1 MGRDQTGQASI
12 FAGGQREQTSL
23 EGWIISGLIITVSLM
38 FILIGVMGEKCS
50 QKFSSIFSL
59 LALLI
64 IYLGVTYLE
73 QVYKKKGW
81 YGPSFAPPS
90 GYLKGPL
97 NVDQGN
103 NI

>member
-1 MGRDQTGQASI
+1 V
-12 FAGGQREQTSL
+12 
-23 EGWIISGLIITVSLM
+23 ISGLIVTVSLM
-38 FILIGVMGEKCS
+38 FILIGVAGEKCS
-50 QKFSSIFSL
+50 HKFSSVFSL

-64 IYLGVTYLE
+64 IYLGVSYLE
-73 QVYKKKGW
+73 KVYSKKGW
-81 YGPSFAPPS
+81 YGPSYMPPG